1 MVDRAP
7 TPRQLEVLRTIASET
22 QAHGYAPTIREL
34 AQLLGVTGLNGVR
47 QLLDYLALRGLVTW
61 VPQASRTLQL
71 TPAAH
76 RLLRR
81 GA

>member
-1 MVDRAP
+1 MTMSNKVYD
-7 TPRQLEVLRTIASET
+7 VLRAIARET
-22 QAHGYAPTIREL
+22 KLHGYAPTIREF
-34 AQLLGVTGLNGVR
+34 ATQLGVTGLNGVR
-47 QLLDYLALRGLVTW
+47 QHLDYLALRGLVTW